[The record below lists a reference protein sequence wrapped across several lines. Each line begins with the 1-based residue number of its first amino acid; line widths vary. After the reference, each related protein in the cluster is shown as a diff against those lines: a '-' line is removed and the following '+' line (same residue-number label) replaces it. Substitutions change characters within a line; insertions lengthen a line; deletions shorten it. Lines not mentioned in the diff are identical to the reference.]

1 MAFDGSAPYA
11 FQPSRPAPSLP
22 PMVPI
27 GEQGFPVRAGDVIA
41 LHDRLALT
49 LGYAAFG
56 LSIGAAASLVVGGL
70 EPSVIAAL
78 VAVPAVAAVVIGRS
92 CLRVLHWSALPLV
105 ALIVIAAGW
114 AIAGA
119 TLPDRNADLMPAIG
133 LFGAAL
139 LMTTVASCRAFPAA
153 LAVSM
158 LGMALAA
165 PVGAATV
172 LSIFG

>member
-1 MAFDGSAPYA
+1 MFS
-11 FQPSRPAPSLP
+11 PSLG
-22 PMVPI
+22 VVAYAL
-27 GEQGFPVRAGDVIA
+27 GKLGFEWNHLMNSNHAM
-41 LHDRLALT
+41 T
-49 LGYAAFG
+49 
-56 LSIGAAASLVVGGL
+56 
-70 EPSVIAAL
+70 
-78 VAVPAVAAVVIGRS
+78 
-92 CLRVLHWSALPLV
+92 
-105 ALIVIAAGW
+105 LIVIAAGW